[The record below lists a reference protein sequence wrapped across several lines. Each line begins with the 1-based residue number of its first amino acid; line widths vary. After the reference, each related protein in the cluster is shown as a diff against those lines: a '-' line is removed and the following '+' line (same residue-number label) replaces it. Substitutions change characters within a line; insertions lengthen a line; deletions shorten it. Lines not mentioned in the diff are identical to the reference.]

1 MTKQTKPPVSPVKP
15 MRPLT
20 RKQQAFVK
28 ELVTNPKQSAV
39 QAALKTYGKPD
50 KELSYFTANDIAS
63 TNLQNPSIQLE
74 LAKYSNNAESVIS
87 GYLALKDSDNIGDK
101 RLAYDSATQILDRV
115 HGKPQQT
122 VSVNT
127 STVTVSIDLS
137 QALADTDIQPV

>member
-1 MTKQTKPPVSPVKP
+1 MTKQAKPATPPVKP

-74 LAKYSNNAESVIS
+74 LAKYSTNAEQVIS
-87 GYLALKDSDNIGDK
+87 GYLALKDSDNIGEK

-115 HGKPQQT
+115 HGKPQQS
-122 VSVNT
+122 VSVN
-127 STVTVSIDLS
+127 STTIAIAIDLS
-137 QALADTDIQPV
+137 TALNESNTEAI